1 MKKVERVNQIESD
14 KIDDECKDILTSKL
28 QKAFE
33 FFDPSVLRRFK
44 SEIKLVV
51 NFFYYRYTIARDISL
66 PGHEIQN
73 IKFASRNEKRE
84 FGPLTK
90 KQKILFLLLDI
101 IGGYVADKMRAHFEN
116 TQDHELSKTMVI
128 AKKTFQWLDKIYKLL
143 SLINFVLFIRTF
155 KYHTLVE
162 RILKIE
168 YDHIRQGVRRTL
180 DFEYMNRTII
190 WNVLSDFMAFALP
203 YMQYGFGEMLKKMF
217 FFTTFIGS
225 ISIDMEGTEM
235 KCGICRDEKMTLPYK
250 TTQCDCKFCYYCLK
264 SLMQEK
270 SQEGK
275 TEYHCPACKT
285 GFSEIEPVH
294 LSAA

>member
-1 MKKVERVNQIESD
+1 
-14 KIDDECKDILTSKL
+14 
-28 QKAFE
+28 
-33 FFDPSVLRRFK
+33 
-44 SEIKLVV
+44 VV

-116 TQDHELSKTMVI
+116 TQDHELSKPMVI

-203 YMQYGFGEMLKKMF
+203 YMQYGFGEMLKKCSF
-217 FFTTFIGS
+217 SRLLSGVYQLIWRALKWNVVYAG
-225 ISIDMEGTEM
+225 M
-235 KCGICRDEKMTLPYK
+235 KRWLYHTRRLSVIVNFAIIVWKVWYKRNLKKERPNITVQPVRRDS
-250 TTQCDCKFCYYCLK
+250 LK
-264 SLMQEK
+264 LNQS
-270 SQEGK
+270 
-275 TEYHCPACKT
+275 T
-285 GFSEIEPVH
+285 
-294 LSAA
+294 